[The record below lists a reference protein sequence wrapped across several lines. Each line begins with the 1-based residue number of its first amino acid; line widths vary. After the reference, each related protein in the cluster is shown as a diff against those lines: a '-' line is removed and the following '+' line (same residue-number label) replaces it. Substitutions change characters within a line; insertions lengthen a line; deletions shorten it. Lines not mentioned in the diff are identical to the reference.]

1 MDQQWF
7 LDQWAAYDNPHNAYI
22 VEELSTSGMLTVRV
36 ARAASAAEV
45 WAQYKSTHYLSTAA
59 VDRNSIVD
67 IPKLKL
73 LAAA

>member
-1 MDQQWF
+1 MDQRWF

-22 VEELSTSGMLTVRV
+22 VEELSSSGMLTIRV
-36 ARAASAAEV
+36 ARAANAEEV
-45 WAQYKSTHYLSTAA
+45 WQQYKTTHYLSTAA

-73 LAAA
+73 LAA

>member
-22 VEELSTSGMLTVRV
+22 VEEQSISGMLTVRV
-36 ARAASAAEV
+36 CSAANAAEV
-45 WAQYKSTHYLSTAA
+45 WAEYKTTHYLACAA
-59 VDRNSIVD
+59 PDRNTVVT

-73 LAAA
+73 LAA

>member
-22 VEELSTSGMLTVRV
+22 VEEQSISGMLTVRV
-36 ARAASAAEV
+36 ESAANAKEV
-45 WAQYKSTHYLSTAA
+45 WAQYSSTHYLATAA

-73 LAAA
+73 LAA

>member
-1 MDQQWF
+1 MDRAWF

-36 ARAASAAEV
+36 ARAATAEDV
-45 WAQYKSTHYLSTAA
+45 WPQYKTTHYLSLAA
-59 VDRNSIVD
+59 RDRNTIVD

-73 LAAA
+73 LAA